1 MVVGFDPE
9 QEILIKTWWTVS
21 EGRYVEQADEAVLGA
36 RASASLRVGAGD
48 TILLEEDQ
56 VTVVGVLGETG
67 SNDDYHVFVPLPKV
81 QGVFDREGLVS
92 AADIRA
98 LCSACPAED
107 IAGMINEEIPGVRA
121 VAVRQ
126 IAETEMNL
134 VTKVNRFMITLAGI
148 TLVVGAFGVVNTM
161 ISSVHER
168 VRDIGIMK
176 AVGASRRQIVR
187 MFVYEAIGVGVIG
200 GFLGYAAGTLLSY
213 VIGPLI
219 FDDLAVAYDLQYLGP
234 ALGLAVLVAAVASVY
249 PAFRASQ
256 IRVAESLRSL

>member
-1 MVVGFDPE
+1 
-9 QEILIKTWWTVS
+9 
-21 EGRYVEQADEAVLGA
+21 
-36 RASASLRVGAGD
+36 
-48 TILLEEDQ
+48 
-56 VTVVGVLGETG
+56 
-67 SNDDYHVFVPLPKV
+67 
-81 QGVFDREGLVS
+81 
-92 AADIRA
+92 
-98 LCSACPAED
+98 
-107 IAGMINEEIPGVRA
+107 
-121 VAVRQ
+121 
-126 IAETEMNL
+126 MNL